1 MNRKWEVVLLVA
13 LPLVIMGMII
23 YNAGIMSTIYMTENG
38 IDKDSKIYRARISP
52 DKYDVT
58 INEGGKINLNLEL
71 LNQGSFIWLRSGDQ
85 PVHLSYHI
93 LDENKEMLKFDND
106 RVILP
111 TDMRPDDETK
121 IDLEIYPYVG
131 TGNYILEFDMVE
143 ENTAW
148 FGDKGSPT
156 TLVKLHVK

>member
-1 MNRKWEVVLLVA
+1 LNRKWEVVLLVA

-52 DKYDVT
+52 DRYDVT
-58 INEGGKINLNLEL
+58 INEGGEIILDLEL
-71 LNQGSFIWLRSGDQ
+71 LNQGSFIWLSSGNQ
-85 PVHLSYHI
+85 PVHLSYHV
-93 LDENKEMLKFDND
+93 LDENKEMMKYDNE
-106 RVILP
+106 RAILP

-121 IDLEIYPYVG
+121 IDLRIFPDLKPG
-131 TGNYILEFDMVE
+131 DYILEFDMVE

-156 TLVKLHVK
+156 TLVKLHIK

>member
-1 MNRKWEVVLLVA
+1 MHRKWEAVLLVA
-13 LPLVIMGMII
+13 LPLFIIGMII

-38 IDKDSKIYRARISP
+38 IDKDSKIYRARINP
-52 DKYDVT
+52 DRYDVT
-58 INEGGKINLNLEL
+58 INEGGEVVLDMEL
-71 LNQGSFIWLRSGDQ
+71 LNQSSFIWLRSGNQ

-93 LDENKEMLKFDND
+93 LDENKEMIKYDNA
-106 RVILP
+106 RAILP
-111 TDMRPDDETK
+111 TDMRPDDETNIDFK
-121 IDLEIYPYVG
+121 IIPDLIPG
-131 TGNYILEFDMVE
+131 DYILEFDLVE